1 MDAGAGVTKGVVMRL
16 ARIYD
21 PPQPDDGL
29 RILVDR
35 LWPRGIRRDDPRIDR
50 WCKHV
55 APSSELRRWYSH
67 DPARYDTFVARYE
80 NELESPDAES
90 ALGELRRLIRGGPAT
105 LLTSAKD
112 VEHGHLPVLARLL
125 EQRR

>member
-1 MDAGAGVTKGVVMRL
+1 MRL

-21 PPQPDDGL
+21 PPQPGDGA

-50 WCKHV
+50 WCKGV
-55 APSSELRRWYSH
+55 APSSELRRWYHH
-67 DPARYDTFVARYE
+67 DPDRHDVFVARYQR
-80 NELESPDAES
+80 ELETPPAAA
-90 ALGELRRLIRGGPAT
+90 ALDELRMLVKDAPAT

-125 EQRR
+125 EHRG

>member
-1 MDAGAGVTKGVVMRL
+1 MRL

-21 PPQPDDGL
+21 APQPDDGL

-35 LWPRGIRRDDPRIDR
+35 LWPRGIRKDDPRIQR
-50 WCKHV
+50 WCKDV
-55 APSSELRRWYSH
+55 APSSELRRWYNH

-80 NELESPDAES
+80 RELESPQAAAARD
-90 ALGELRRLIRGGPAT
+90 ELRGLIGDRPAT

-125 EQRR
+125 EQRG

>member
-1 MDAGAGVTKGVVMRL
+1 MRL

-21 PPQPDDGL
+21 PRQPDDAV

-35 LWPRGIRRDDPRIDR
+35 LWPRGVRKDDPRIDR
-50 WCKHV
+50 WCKDV
-55 APSSELRRWYSH
+55 APSSELRRWYNH
-67 DPARYDTFVARYE
+67 DPARDDEFVARYE
-80 NELESPDAES
+80 RELESPDTA
-90 ALGELRRLIRGGPAT
+90 AVLAELRRLVNDGPVT

-125 EQRR
+125 QLQ